1 MEGFIFELLKDYT
14 YEPYMVYGLVSIVM
28 ILSSLGLP
36 VPEEI
41 SIISLGVLSY
51 VGSKPDLFPP
61 PFEGAPHVEVLP
73 AMVVCSLSIYLS
85 DFIVYSIGRSY
96 GPSLFASSWFKK
108 IVPEKRLNTVK
119 TLARKWGKIVP
130 GLFRLIP
137 GVRFPGHLLCGALG
151 IRRTTFLVVDG
162 VVVLTVV
169 PTQIFLISYYGET
182 VIDLMKRFQFV
193 LAGLCFLIMT
203 VLIWESYKIFKRKG
217 D

>member
-1 MEGFIFELLKDYT
+1 MEGFLFELLKEYT
-14 YEPYMVYGLVSIVM
+14 YDPYTVYGLVAVVM
-28 ILSSLGLP
+28 FLSSLGLP

-51 VGSKPDLFPP
+51 VGSKPDLYPP
-61 PFEGAPHVEVLP
+61 PFIGAPHVEVIP
-73 AMVVCSLSIYLS
+73 AMIVCSLSIYVS
-85 DFIVYSIGRSY
+85 DIVVYSIGRSY

-108 IVPEKRLNTVK
+108 LVPEKRLGTVK
-119 TLARKWGKIVP
+119 AWARKWGRIVP

-151 IRRTTFLVVDG
+151 IKRSTFLIVDG
-162 VVVLTVV
+162 FVVLTVV

-182 VIDLMKRFQFV
+182 VVELMKRFQFI
-193 LAGLCFLIMT
+193 LGGLCALIFAFL
-203 VLIWESYKIFKRKG
+203 VWNSYQILTRKA

>member
-14 YEPYMVYGLVSIVM
+14 YEPSMVYGLVTIVM
-28 ILSSLGLP
+28 VLSSLGLP

-61 PFEGAPHVEVLP
+61 PFEGAPHVEVIP
-73 AMVVCSLSIYLS
+73 AMIVCSLSIYLS

-96 GPSLFASSWFKK
+96 GPSLFASAWFKK
-108 IVPEKRLNTVK
+108 IVPEKRLSTVK
-119 TLARKWGKIVP
+119 TLARRWGRIVP

-137 GVRFPGHLLCGALG
+137 GVRFPGHLMCGALG
-151 IRRTTFLVVDG
+151 IRRTTFLAVDG
-162 VVVLTVV
+162 AVVLTVV

-182 VIDLMKRFQFV
+182 VIDLMKRFQFI
-193 LAGLCFLIMT
+193 LGGLCALILG
-203 VLIWESYKIFKRKG
+203 VLIWEAYKIFTRKG